1 MEPPV
6 LHDEAERIAALYEL
20 ELLDTPREERFDRIT
35 RTVQRIL
42 GVPIALITLVD
53 VERQWFKSCQ
63 GLAETET
70 PRSASFCAHAL
81 HSDEIMVVPDSHA
94 DPRFVDNPLVTGSPY
109 IRFYAG
115 KPLRSPSGYRLGTL
129 CAIDIEP
136 RGFTHADAVALTD
149 LAHWAELEFTVV
161 TVSRAVA
168 ERDRMRRR
176 LQTIADSMGEGLCV
190 LDADRRIERANRA
203 LAELTGRSPSE
214 LVGTPL
220 DTFLDGDVLRRVD
233 GTTIDVRVTRA
244 AMRDEEG
251 STVVVLAD
259 ASEERAVERLKDE
272 IISVTGHELRTPL
285 TAIRGSLGLLQ
296 AGVAGELGDQGRLL
310 VDNALR
316 NSDRLIRLVN
326 DMLDVE
332 RLAAGR
338 MPMAQLPVDLREAAR
353 AAADGLI
360 AVSDAAQVTVHVET
374 GNQPAVVTGDRDRLV
389 QVLSNLIDNA
399 VKFSPAGSTV
409 RVAVMVDGREALAA
423 ISDTGPGMSAAEIAT
438 IFDRFNQLDNGPARA
453 AAGSGLGLAIV
464 QGIVGAHGGRVDV
477 EAETG
482 VGSTFTVRLPK
493 ADG

>member
-1 MEPPV
+1 
-6 LHDEAERIAALYEL
+6 
-20 ELLDTPREERFDRIT
+20 
-35 RTVQRIL
+35 
-42 GVPIALITLVD
+42 
-53 VERQWFKSCQ
+53 
-63 GLAETET
+63 
-70 PRSASFCAHAL
+70 
-81 HSDEIMVVPDSHA
+81 
-94 DPRFVDNPLVTGSPY
+94 
-109 IRFYAG
+109 
-115 KPLRSPSGYRLGTL
+115 
-129 CAIDIEP
+129 
-136 RGFTHADAVALTD
+136 
-149 LAHWAELEFTVV
+149 
-161 TVSRAVA
+161 
-168 ERDRMRRR
+168 
-176 LQTIADSMGEGLCV
+176 V